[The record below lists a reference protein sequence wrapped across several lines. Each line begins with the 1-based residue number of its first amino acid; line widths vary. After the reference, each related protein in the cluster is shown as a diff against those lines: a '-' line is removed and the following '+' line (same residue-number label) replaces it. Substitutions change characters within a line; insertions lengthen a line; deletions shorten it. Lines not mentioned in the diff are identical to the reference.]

1 MAHLELIDDQS
12 SPSASAPTILPLAIL
27 QAGYRYQINCVD
39 YAALNATHGVVG
51 DYRISSRA
59 GEIIPVG
66 PEIPGTPLTNQAN
79 ACYFWDTGIDLS
91 GLDSDL
97 RLNNNE
103 KLLPLSECQLKTSR
117 LILNSATMQGPEL
130 KTNKESSTN
139 NEVTTLSLSPRFD
152 FIFSTDAYAA
162 QLGVIHLVQ
171 ANRFI
176 KLEDNREIVLLDTG
190 IEDIPVL
197 YLENSQDD
205 QPVKLLSG
213 QQEPSVTREHTCV
226 FTISQPI
233 PEKIDGARV
242 ATVTVLEQYCSYF
255 MHKMHSNIVDE
266 SIWTPVYAP
275 ITWGWSIRVGRRTD
289 GEWGILRRKL
299 ILPTTGNDGWQL
311 PIWSKNTLN
320 CSISPE

>member
-1 MAHLELIDDQS
+1 MAHLKLIDDQS

-39 YAALNATHGVVG
+39 YAVLNATHGVVG

-59 GEIIPVG
+59 GEIVPVG
-66 PEIPGTPLTNQAN
+66 PEIPGTPETNLSN

-91 GLDSDL
+91 GLDGDL
-97 RLNNNE
+97 RSSHNE
-103 KLLPLSECQLKTSR
+103 KLLPLNECQLKTSR
-117 LILNSATMQGPEL
+117 LILTSAMMHGPEL
-130 KTNKESSTN
+130 KTNKELDTN
-139 NEVTTLSLSPRFD
+139 NEVTTLRLSPRFD
-152 FIFSTDAYAA
+152 FTFSTDAYAA

-197 YLENSQDD
+197 YLENSLDD

-213 QQEPSVTREHTCV
+213 QQEPSVTREHTCD

-255 MHKMHSNIVDE
+255 MHKMHSNNVDE

-311 PIWSKNTLN
+311 PTWSNNTLN
-320 CSISPE
+320 CSVSPE